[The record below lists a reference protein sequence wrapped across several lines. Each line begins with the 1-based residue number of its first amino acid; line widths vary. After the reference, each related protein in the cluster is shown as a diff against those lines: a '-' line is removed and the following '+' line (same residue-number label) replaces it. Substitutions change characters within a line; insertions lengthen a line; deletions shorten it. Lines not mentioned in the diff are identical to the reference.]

1 MEVKGTGPRKFYPK
15 VFVGSL
21 PGAASA
27 LEVQRYF
34 SQFGEINNVIM
45 FYRETDMTSGVLLNR
60 GFCHIE
66 VAHESTVKAILAHGG
81 HFFRGRYL
89 HCAAYKS
96 GDKLREINKY
106 NDETRV
112 ILKRVP
118 AGINET
124 QLRCTLEAFGAAKN
138 VYFIPNKI
146 HKMHLEQKAKHEI
159 GLQTAMVQFHDVISA
174 VLIIQQGSL
183 KIGKFRIFCE
193 RFVHNHGKNPE
204 KQEII
209 PSWYNKTKI
218 LYGHHQS
225 DNFSQGLDKE
235 NENSYSNPIQKSY
248 TKLYC
253 LGYQDVFLEGHI
265 KPTSYQF
272 TNFKSVNKNHEDHGN
287 LLFNVMRKNPERQET
302 NGSTVITGTERR
314 YDKASF

>member
-1 MEVKGTGPRKFYPK
+1 MQVKGTGPRKLYPK

-34 SQFGEINNVIM
+34 SQFGEIKNVIM
-45 FYRETDMTSGVLLNR
+45 FYRETDMTSSIQLNR

-112 ILKRVP
+112 ILKNVP
-118 AGINET
+118 AGMNEN

-146 HKMHLEQKAKHEI
+146 HRIHLEKKARQEI
-159 GLQTAMVQFHDVISA
+159 GLQTAMVQFHDVSSA
-174 VLIIQQGSL
+174 VMIIQQGSL
-183 KIGKFRIFCE
+183 KIGKICIFCE

-204 KQEII
+204 KQQVI
-209 PSWYNKTKI
+209 PSWHNKNRN
-218 LYGHHQS
+218 LYGQYQS
-225 DNFSQGLDKE
+225 DNFSQGLDKI
-235 NENSYSNPIQKSY
+235 NRNSYSNPIQKSY
-248 TKLYC
+248 NKLYC
-253 LGYQDVFLEGHI
+253 EGYQDVFLEGHI

-272 TNFKSVNKNHEDHGN
+272 NNYKSVNKNHENHEN
-287 LLFNVMRKNPERQET
+287 LLFKVMIKNPERQKT
-302 NGSTVITGTERR
+302 NDSTVITGTERR
-314 YDKASF
+314 YDKASL